1 VISASSI
8 RSNGKIRSFPVS
20 RPVLEFGLGIILRGG
35 TGVVLCRAWFGSLY
49 CIEMSLLSW
58 WRGELLYSDIIIMEC
73 SRESDSGKKSRFVLD
88 LTRD

>member
-1 VISASSI
+1 
-8 RSNGKIRSFPVS
+8 
-20 RPVLEFGLGIILRGG
+20 
-35 TGVVLCRAWFGSLY
+35 LY